1 LPNLCRNEPAKYD
14 WGPKKVPPG
23 TVLVFGQFL
32 TPASHPLPFALS
44 LLEAQAVD
52 LLGTIVPNPDLCA
65 LNRHA
70 QGITGTHRSTRTS
83 GGSSPRRISLGALWS
98 STGPPREREVSRELL
113 RLLLKSEG
121 EEDDDFV
128 IKIRHFSGIVETI
141 VEACWEGRGNFPA
154 GLAGSQT
161 GKGEILRNHH
171 CV

>member
-1 LPNLCRNEPAKYD
+1 M
-14 WGPKKVPPG
+14 
-23 TVLVFGQFL
+23 
-32 TPASHPLPFALS
+32 
-44 LLEAQAVD
+44 
-52 LLGTIVPNPDLCA
+52 
-65 LNRHA
+65 
-70 QGITGTHRSTRTS
+70 
-83 GGSSPRRISLGALWS
+83 GALWS